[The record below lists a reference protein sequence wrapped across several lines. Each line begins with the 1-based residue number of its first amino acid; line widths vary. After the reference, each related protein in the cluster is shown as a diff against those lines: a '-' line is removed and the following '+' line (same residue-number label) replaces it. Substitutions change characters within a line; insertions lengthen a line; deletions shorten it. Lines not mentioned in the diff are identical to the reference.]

1 MPNTTKCNKII
12 KKGVNFMKRVL
23 LLVLSIV
30 LTLGLACPSFG
41 ATTLEPTEG
50 LLENDLPA
58 SEGWIQPGDIMTP
71 YAGTAATLV
80 FKKTSST
87 TCKAQAMASRADAT
101 KITSKLEVQ
110 IKNGSTYNTVAN
122 GTATKTVYD
131 EVINHI
137 ANFTI
142 SSRKDYRLKVSISYV
157 LSGVTRTNYYYTSLL
172 SNGY

>member
-1 MPNTTKCNKII
+1 
-12 KKGVNFMKRVL
+12 MKRVL
-23 LLVLSIV
+23 LLVLSLV

-41 ATTLEPTEG
+41 ATTLEPPEG
-50 LLENDLPA
+50 LIENDLPA

-71 YAGTAATLV
+71 YASNAASLV

-87 TCKAQAMASRADAT
+87 TCKAQAMATRNGAT

-110 IKNGSTYNTVAN
+110 ILNGSTYNTIAN

-131 EVINHI
+131 IAINHI
-137 ANFTI
+137 ANFSI
-142 SSRKDYRLKVSISYV
+142 SSRKTYRLKVTISYV
-157 LSGVTRTNYYYTSLL
+157 ENGSSVKNYYYTSLN